1 MVNYVNKPGS
11 KNAADAM
18 SNTITMNPANQTCM
32 LATTKPVDKVET
44 LDAML
49 DPNGKPV
56 EGSALVILMQ
66 AHKKDSS
73 SDDLY
78 YTEQC
83 KANGAYKDLNTWCI
97 GRMIPFA
104 LHPI

>member
-1 MVNYVNKPGS
+1 
-11 KNAADAM
+11 
-18 SNTITMNPANQTCM
+18 M

-73 SDDLY
+73 SDD
-78 YTEQC
+78 
-83 KANGAYKDLNTWCI
+83 
-97 GRMIPFA
+97 PV
-104 LHPI
+104 LHGTVQSQRRLQRPEHMGVLEG

>member
-49 DPNGKPV
+49 D
-56 EGSALVILMQ
+56 ERQ
-66 AHKKDSS
+66 AGGRIGVGDS
-73 SDDLY
+73 Y
-78 YTEQC
+78 AGT
-83 KANGAYKDLNTWCI
+83 
-97 GRMIPFA
+97 
-104 LHPI
+104 